1 MHYRPISNIWNP
13 PDMQER
19 GQNPMSYKSVH
30 LNEVLTIDEIYS
42 IHYFEYMS
50 DFSFPGESHDFWEF
64 LCVDKG
70 EVNVFAD
77 ELFHSLK
84 KGDIIFHRPN
94 EFHNVKSNGMI
105 APNLVVISFSCNSP
119 AMAFFEKKVL
129 QISEPERLL
138 LAQII
143 QEARYVFE
151 GRLDDPYQEELLR
164 AESPRFAGEQL
175 IKIYLQQFLIQ
186 MVRHYMVHTT
196 PLPPPLIKSVKQK
209 ADGVLFS
216 QIQKYMEVHINENIS
231 IEQICRSNSIGRSQ
245 LQKLFRTRSGYGAIE
260 YFSRMKIDLAKQMI
274 RERHYNFT
282 QIADA
287 LGFSSIHYFSRQFKQ
302 ITGMTPSEYASSIK
316 ALSDQPVQDGY
327 SQRFWG

>member
-1 MHYRPISNIWNP
+1 MN
-13 PDMQER
+13 
-19 GQNPMSYKSVH
+19 YKSVH
-30 LNEVLTIDEIYS
+30 LNESLTLDYIFS
-42 IHYFEYMS
+42 VHYFEYRS

-84 KGDIIFHRPN
+84 KGDVIFHKPN
-94 EFHNVKSNGMI
+94 EFHDVKSNGMI
-105 APNLVVISFSCNSP
+105 APNLVVISFACNSP
-119 AMAFFEKKVL
+119 AMSFFEKKVL
-129 QISEPERLL
+129 QISEPERIL

-143 QEARYVFE
+143 QEARHVFS
-151 GRLDDPYQEELLR
+151 GRLDDPYQEQLVR
-164 AESPRFAGEQL
+164 ADSPRFAGEQL

-186 MVRHYMVHTT
+186 MIRHYMVHAA
-196 PLPPPLIKSVKQK
+196 PLAPPLIKSVKQK

-216 QIQKYMEVHINENIS
+216 QIQEFMEVHINENIS

-245 LQKLFRTRSGYGAIE
+245 LQKLFRSRSGYGAIE

-316 ALSDQPVQDGY
+316 ALSDQPI
-327 SQRFWG
+327 